1 MSGTVTVKRR
11 TGAGGSVTMNS
22 SDDRTGIGSTG
33 GGGVIPTLGLVGHW
47 ELNGNGTDSSGN
59 GNNGAVTGP
68 TPTTDRFGTSG
79 GALAFTSAAMNEAVN
94 ITNETP
100 FDLTAFTIT
109 AFVRLAPST
118 ATRVIVSK
126 APPTGFG
133 NFTLQINADNSAAPT
148 RLSWAHDTPMGNF
161 SAGGSTAALPLNTY
175 VHVAV
180 TMDATALRFY
190 VDGVLNMAHANP
202 PAPGFNDA
210 HVLIGRGTYNGFVG
224 AIDSVRIYNRA
235 LTAAEIAAISAD
247 R

>member
-1 MSGTVTVKRR
+1 M
-11 TGAGGSVTMNS
+11 
-22 SDDRTGIGSTG
+22 
-33 GGGVIPTLGLVGHW
+33 
-47 ELNGNGTDSSGN
+47 
-59 GNNGAVTGP
+59 TGP